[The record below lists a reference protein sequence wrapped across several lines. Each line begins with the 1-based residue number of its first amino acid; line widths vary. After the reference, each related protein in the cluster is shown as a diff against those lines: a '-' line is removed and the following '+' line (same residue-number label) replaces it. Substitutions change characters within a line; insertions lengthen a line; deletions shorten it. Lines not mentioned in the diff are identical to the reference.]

1 MNISLVHAMLIVIG
15 PFFEVSDF
23 QSDSLRT
30 QKLLKNHIALNI
42 PRTYTPLKTKRVKQ
56 QNILSLPFDACEGV
70 HSNDAILVAF
80 HTTIALPEKDNG
92 LMIWKLF
99 ENSGIKDGKFVKSGY
114 RVNNSKKVY
123 YLIQSSFDK
132 EFNNEWKQ
140 SYRIL
145 FASEMQGKLIYGV
158 LKIVPPAHTTDTSFL
173 IEFIKSIQ
181 VID

>member
-23 QSDSLRT
+23 QSDSLRN
-30 QKLLKNHIALNI
+30 QKLLKNHVALNI

-56 QNILSLPFDACEGV
+56 QNILSLPFDACEGM
-70 HSNDAILVAF
+70 HSNEGILVAF
-80 HTTIALPEKDNG
+80 LTTIAFPEKDNG
-92 LMIWKLF
+92 LTIWKLF
-99 ENSGIKDGKFVKSGY
+99 ENAGKKDGKFVKSGY
-114 RVNNSKKVY
+114 RVNNGKKVY
-123 YLIQSSFDK
+123 YLIQSSFNK

-145 FASEMQGKLIYGV
+145 FASEMQGKLLYGY
-158 LKIVPPAHTTDTSFL
+158 LKIIPPPGTTDISFL
-173 IEFIKSIQ
+173 TEFTKSIQ